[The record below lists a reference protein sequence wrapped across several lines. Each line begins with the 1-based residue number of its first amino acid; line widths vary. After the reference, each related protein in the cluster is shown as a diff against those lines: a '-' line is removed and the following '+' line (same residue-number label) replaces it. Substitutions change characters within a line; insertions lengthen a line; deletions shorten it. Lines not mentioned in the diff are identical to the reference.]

1 MADLTE
7 EVVYT
12 SEMALKWITK
22 GESKILYCIFP
33 KTLVKTIQLNVFRL
47 QITFFVLK
55 KKLIFFFE
63 F

>member
-22 GESKILYCIFP
+22 GESKTSYYIS
-33 KTLVKTIQLNVFRL
+33 
-47 QITFFVLK
+47 
-55 KKLIFFFE
+55 
-63 F
+63 